1 MVTSVTSFGRSGLYD
16 WLIQRVGAVVMA
28 AYVIF
33 LAVYIALNPDLTYE
47 QYSAA
52 SLLPDVKQW
61 SALFG
66 QLWVRVFSFVT
77 LLSFISHA
85 WIGLWAVLT
94 DYLTERLMGS
104 KATVLRIFAQMVLGG
119 VAITYL
125 VWGIEI
131 LWGFK

>member
-1 MVTSVTSFGRSGLYD
+1 MVTSVTNFGRSGLYD
-16 WLIQRVGAVVMA
+16 WLIQRVGGVVMA
-28 AYVIF
+28 AYLFFIIAF
-33 LAVYIALNPDLTYE
+33 IALNPELTFE
-47 QYSAA
+47 
-52 SLLPDVKQW
+52 QW
-61 SALFG
+61 SALYS

-104 KATVLRIFAQMVLGG
+104 KATVLRILAQVVLGG
-119 VAITYL
+119 VSVTYL
-125 VWGIEI
+125 IWGIEI

>member
-16 WLIQRVGAVVMA
+16 WLIQRVGGSVMA
-28 AYVIF
+28 VYVIF
-33 LAVYIALNPDLTYE
+33 ITLFIAFNPELTYE
-47 QYSAA
+47 Q
-52 SLLPDVKQW
+52 W
-61 SALFG
+61 HGLFG
-66 QLWVRVFSFVT
+66 QLWMRVFSLVT

-94 DYLTERLMGS
+94 DYLTVRMLGA
-104 KATVLRIFAQMVLGG
+104 KATVLRVFAQMVLGG
-119 VAITYL
+119 AAVTYL

>member
-47 QYSAA
+47 Q
-52 SLLPDVKQW
+52 W
-61 SALFG
+61 NALFG

-94 DYLTERLMGS
+94 DYLTERMMGS
-104 KATVLRIFAQMVLGG
+104 KATVLRIFAQMLLGG

>member
-1 MVTSVTSFGRSGLYD
+1 MVTSVTNFGRSGLYD
-16 WLIQRVGAVVMA
+16 WLIQRVGGVVMA
-28 AYVIF
+28 AYLFFIVGF
-33 LAVYIALNPDLTYE
+33 IALNPELTYE
-47 QYSAA
+47 
-52 SLLPDVKQW
+52 QW

-77 LLSFISHA
+77 LLSFIAHA

-104 KATVLRIFAQMVLGG
+104 KATVLRIFSQVVLGG
-119 VAITYL
+119 VSVTYL
-125 VWGIEI
+125 IWGIEI

>member
-33 LAVYIALNPDLTYE
+33 LVVYIALNPELTYE
-47 QYSAA
+47 
-52 SLLPDVKQW
+52 QW

-94 DYLTERLMGS
+94 DYLTERMMGS
-104 KATVLRIFAQMVLGG
+104 KATVLRIFAQMLLGG

>member
-16 WLIQRVGAVVMA
+16 WLIQRVGAAVMA

-47 QYSAA
+47 
-52 SLLPDVKQW
+52 QW

-104 KATVLRIFAQMVLGG
+104 KATVLRIFAQMLLGG
-119 VAITYL
+119 VSVTYL
-125 VWGIEI
+125 IWGIEI

>member
-16 WLIQRVGAVVMA
+16 WLIQRVGGVIMA
-28 AYVIF
+28 AYVVF
-33 LAVYIALNPDLTYE
+33 LAVYIATNPELTYE
-47 QYSAA
+47 QWADLYS
-52 SLLPDVKQW
+52 
-61 SALFG
+61 
-66 QLWVRVFSFVT
+66 QLWVRVFSLAT
-77 LLSFISHA
+77 LLSFIAHA

-104 KATVLRIFAQMVLGG
+104 KATVLRVFAQIVLGG
-119 VAITYL
+119 VSLTYL